1 MGGGTLTATV
11 VGGGI
16 AGLAAATA
24 LARAGWRTTVLERR
38 TGGPEVGAGV
48 AVPRNGVAALAAL
61 GIGGDRLASL
71 GHETVGTGFR
81 DTLGRPI
88 LLIPDDLEEVREAVT
103 IRGFHRRRL
112 HAALADAARD
122 SGVEVVT
129 GARVA
134 NLSAGTPGGPRA
146 AVSWRDPASGE
157 VLRADADLVVGADG
171 MWSAVRGVLFPR
183 VHPAYSGSTS
193 WRAIV
198 PDTER
203 DGRLFEYWG
212 PGAEFG
218 VMRVSDTEL
227 YWYGY
232 VRAPRGAVVA
242 DELATARARF
252 AGWAP
257 EVTGLIERTDPADLM
272 RHDVHHLRGG
282 LPTYVRGRV
291 VMIGDAAHA
300 ALPTMGQGAA
310 TALED
315 AVALGTLV
323 AAPIAAGADQ
333 AEAMAR
339 FDAERR
345 PKCRSIA
352 RQAAFIARVGADLGG
367 GWRQSVRNALLRRV
381 PARALALAGSS
392 AVGWDPDPAV
402 LGGPSGPGADPERP

>member
-1 MGGGTLTATV
+1 MSNGTPTATV

-38 TGGPEVGAGV
+38 TGETEVGAGV
-48 AVPRNGVAALAAL
+48 AVPRNGVAALHAL
-61 GIGGDRLASL
+61 GLDHDLISSI
-71 GHETVGTGFR
+71 GHETLGTGFR
-81 DTLGRPI
+81 DTRGRPI
-88 LLIPDDLEEVREAVT
+88 LLIPDDREEVRRAVT
-103 IRGFHRRRL
+103 IQGFHRRRL
-112 HAALADAARD
+112 HAALERAARAA
-122 SGVEVVT
+122 GAEVVT
-129 GARVA
+129 GARVTGTT
-134 NLSAGTPGGPRA
+134 AGAPGGPRA
-146 AVSWRDPASGE
+146 TVSWRDPSGDR
-157 VLRADADLVVGADG
+157 VLRTESDLLVGADG
-171 MWSAVRGVLFPR
+171 MWSAVRGVLFPQVR
-183 VHPAYSGSTS
+183 PTYSGSTS

-198 PDTER
+198 RDTGH
-203 DGRLFEYWG
+203 DGRLAEYWG

-232 VRAPRGAVVA
+232 VRAPEGSVVG
-242 DELATARARF
+242 DEHATARARF

-257 EVTGLIERTDPADLM
+257 EITDLIERTDPALLM

-282 LPTYVRGRV
+282 LPTYVRGRA
-291 VMIGDAAHA
+291 VMVGDAAHA

-315 AVALGTLV
+315 AVALGELV
-323 AAPIAAGADQ
+323 AAPVAAGGDQ

-345 PKCRSIA
+345 PRCRSIA
-352 RQAAFIARVGADLGG
+352 RQAAFIARIGADLGG
-367 GWRQSVRNALLRRV
+367 GLRQTVRNSLLRMV

-392 AVGWDPDPAV
+392 TAGWDPR
-402 LGGPSGPGADPERP
+402 PERVPDPRQG

>member
-1 MGGGTLTATV
+1 MSGGTSTATV

-16 AGLAAATA
+16 AGLAAAAA

-38 TGGPEVGAGV
+38 TGEAEVGAGV
-48 AVPRNGVAALAAL
+48 AVPRNGVAALRAL
-61 GIGGDRLASL
+61 GLDDDLIASI
-71 GHETVGTGFR
+71 GHETLGTGFR
-81 DTLGRPI
+81 DTRGRPI
-88 LLIPDDLEEVREAVT
+88 LLIPDDLEEVRRAVT

-112 HAALADAARD
+112 HAALERTARAR
-122 SGVEVVT
+122 GVEVVT
-129 GARVA
+129 GARVT
-134 NLSAGTPGGPRA
+134 SVTAGTPGGARA
-146 AVSWRDPASGE
+146 TVSWRGPSDGE
-157 VLRADADLVVGADG
+157 ALHAESDLVVGADG
-171 MWSAVRGVLFPR
+171 MWSAVRGVLFPGVR
-183 VHPAYSGSTS
+183 PTYSGSTS

-198 PDTER
+198 PDTGR
-203 DGRLFEYWG
+203 DGRLAEYWG

-232 VRAPRGAVVA
+232 VRAPEGSVVA
-242 DELATARARF
+242 DEHATARARF

-257 EVTGLIERTDPADLM
+257 EVVELVERTDPARLM

-282 LPTYVRGRV
+282 LPTYVRGRA
-291 VMIGDAAHA
+291 VMVGDAAHA

-315 AVALGTLV
+315 AVALGKLV
-323 AAPIAAGADQ
+323 AAPVAAGGDQ

-345 PKCRSIA
+345 PRCRNIA
-352 RQAAFIARVGADLGG
+352 RQAAFIAKVGADLGG
-367 GWRQSVRNALLRRV
+367 GWRQTVRNSLLRMV

-392 AVGWDPDPAV
+392 AVGWDPLPEAPA
-402 LGGPSGPGADPERP
+402 PEGVRGDGRG